1 MEWDMSHAAVAA
13 FAFVVGV
20 GVTLLVTDS
29 SARTPRKSDKRGP
42 RNIRVSVPRQV
53 AIDVLIAERREL
65 LNSALGLTKALAT
78 FAVAGM
84 AAAGTLFTTA
94 RAAHIVVLPAFMVF
108 FLAFILCIFPH
119 LETARS
125 SLGQFGTAFQTVL
138 RSRHDNVKL
147 PIVFPGGK
155 AGLYPYGRLCLTLL
169 GCGVGLLALSLAIPV
184 NCSISPHNSFGTFGE
199 IGEKICYIVRMQG
212 K

>member
-1 MEWDMSHAAVAA
+1 MEWDLSHAAVAA

-20 GVTLLVTDS
+20 GVALLAKDS
-29 SARTPRKSDKRGP
+29 PAPTPRKSNNRDTRH
-42 RNIRVSVPRQV
+42 IRVSVPRRV

-65 LNSALGLTKALAT
+65 LNSALGLTKTLAT

-84 AAAGTLFTTA
+84 AAGGTLFTTA
-94 RAAHIVVLPAFMVF
+94 RAAHIVVLPAFMLF
-108 FLAFILCIFPH
+108 FLAFIVCIFPH

-138 RSRHDNVKL
+138 RSRHENVKL

-155 AGLYPYGRLCLTLL
+155 TGLYPGGRLCLTLL
-169 GCGVGLLALSLAIPV
+169 GCGVGLLAISLAIPV
-184 NCSISPHNSFGTFGE
+184 ICSISPHGTLSTFGE
-199 IGEKICYIVRMQG
+199 FGEKICYVVRMQG